1 MSFSGTL
8 LILMLFLEKRFL
20 KDKISRQWQYYSFWG
35 RGKFDGENLSD
46 NGSGDNSGYFF
57 RKTEKIG

>member
-1 MSFSGTL
+1 MAVL
-8 LILMLFLEKRFL
+8 YLAH
-20 KDKISRQWQYYSFWG
+20 YYYAAITSFWG